1 MAPGYYLEK
10 KSDNC
15 FINRTIK
22 KLSNSESH
30 KFQKR
35 PELF

>member
-1 MAPGYYLEK
+1 MDPGYYLK
-10 KSDNC
+10 KKMHKC